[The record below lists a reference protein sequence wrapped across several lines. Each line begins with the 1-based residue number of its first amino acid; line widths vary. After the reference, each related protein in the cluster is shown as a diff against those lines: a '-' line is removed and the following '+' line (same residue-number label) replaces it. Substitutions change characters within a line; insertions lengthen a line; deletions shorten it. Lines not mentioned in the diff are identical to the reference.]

1 MGGGGG
7 GAAPPGGGGGAAA
20 PAANPDG
27 ACMACGR
34 AGCIMPCPGCCLG
47 AVANSVLGLLCDD
60 SMAFLR
66 SASWRSAGVPCL
78 SPLLS
83 FL

>member
-1 MGGGGG
+1 
-7 GAAPPGGGGGAAA
+7 
-20 PAANPDG
+20 
-27 ACMACGR
+27 
-34 AGCIMPCPGCCLG
+34 MPCPGCCLG

-66 SASWRSAGVPCL
+66 SASWRSAGVPCR

-83 FL
+83 FLYAYDTVMALQHYQTCHCMSDGMSTENDVSDDIAT

>member
-1 MGGGGG
+1 
-7 GAAPPGGGGGAAA
+7 
-20 PAANPDG
+20 
-27 ACMACGR
+27 
-34 AGCIMPCPGCCLG
+34 MPCPGCCLG

-66 SASWRSAGVPCL
+66 SASWRSAGVPCR